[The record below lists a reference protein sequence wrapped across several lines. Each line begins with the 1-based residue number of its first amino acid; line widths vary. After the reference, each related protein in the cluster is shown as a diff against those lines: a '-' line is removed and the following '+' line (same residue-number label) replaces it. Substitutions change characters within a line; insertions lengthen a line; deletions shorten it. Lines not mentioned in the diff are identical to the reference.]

1 MTFYQNFDQTG
12 IERIIG
18 NISQRTLKSRHKT
31 VIKKNIFS
39 LLFIGQFEILNY
51 YVLIGS
57 IVIQLK

>member
-18 NISQRTLKSRHKT
+18 NISQRTLKRQKT

-39 LLFIGQFEILNY
+39 LLFIGQFEVLNY
-51 YVLIGS
+51 YVLIDS